1 MSNSLWPHGLQQAT
15 FLSFTFYQSLL
26 KLTSI
31 ESVMPSDH
39 LVLCC
44 PLLLLP
50 SIFPRITVFS
60 SQPFA
65 SNGQSTGA
73 SASASVLAKNIQG
86 WYPLGLTDF
95 ISLQSG
101 ESHESYPEPQFESVH
116 SSAVS
121 LLYGP
126 TLTSIYDY
134 WKHHSFDY
142 MDLYWQS
149 DTSST

>member
-1 MSNSLWPHGLQQAT
+1 MSDSLWPHGLQQAT

-31 ESVMPSDH
+31 ESVMPSNH

-101 ESHESYPEPQFESVH
+101 ESHESYPEPRFKASILQH
-116 SSAVS
+116 SAFFMIQLSQPNKTTGKTIALTRWILSA
-121 LLYGP
+121 
-126 TLTSIYDY
+126 
-134 WKHHSFDY
+134 K
-142 MDLYWQS
+142 
-149 DTSST
+149 